1 MRGREAGKPGAA
13 AMKATHA
20 PLAWSIGISLALHAF
35 ALFAVKVQLAPAL
48 QERGAAPAILQ
59 AYLPPPSAPARAPA
73 TPPDVLKSTLDPP
86 HAEVLKDPIKPKRRA
101 RAAAKASPREA
112 PAAARQIAPP
122 STNELAA
129 VPPETRGLDLRL
141 PPPERS
147 GTGLRAPSIARAE
160 RLSPEALRETL
171 GRLSEEML
179 YPAEALQRGL
189 EGEVVILVELGENGR
204 ILDASIASGSGHS
217 ILDDAA
223 VRAVRKIGTLGP
235 SSANKTILL
244 PVRFKII

>member
-1 MRGREAGKPGAA
+1 MRGSNAGKPVKT
-13 AMKATHA
+13 AMKSTHA

-35 ALFAVKVQLAPAL
+35 ALFAVKVQIAPSL
-48 QERGAAPAILQ
+48 QARGAAPTILQ

-86 HAEVLKDPIKPKRRA
+86 HAEVLKDPIKPKRRT

-112 PAAARQIAPP
+112 PAAAPRTAP

-129 VPPETRGLDLRL
+129 VRPEMRGLDLRL
-141 PPPERS
+141 PPPERG
-147 GTGLRAPSIARAE
+147 GTGLRAPAIARAE

-217 ILDDAA
+217 VLDEAA